1 MCAGTGSRSIVIAPS
16 ILTADFTRLGE
27 EIRALEAAGA
37 DMIHVDVMDG
47 VFVPNITMGPMILA
61 AVRKATK
68 LRIDAHLMIVEPD
81 RYVEEFARAGADVI
95 SVHAEAAPDLPRAV
109 AHIKSLGKRA
119 SVAVNPGTGLEVLGG
134 VLPELDMAL
143 IMTVNPGFGGQKF
156 MDSVVPKIAA
166 LRAEIDRRALDV
178 DIEVDGGVSPKT
190 APLVAGAGANVLVA
204 GAAVL
209 QSPGPDYAAAIAAIR
224 AAAAGP

>member
-1 MCAGTGSRSIVIAPS
+1 MCVGTGSPSLVIAPS

-61 AVRKATK
+61 AVRSVTK

-81 RYVEEFARAGADVI
+81 RYLDQFAHAGADVI

-119 SVAVNPGTGLEVLGG
+119 SVAVNPGTGLEALGG

-156 MDSVVPKIAA
+156 MHDVVPKVAA
-166 LRAEIDRRALDV
+166 LRAEIDRRALNI

-190 APLVAGAGANVLVA
+190 AALVARAGANVLVA
-204 GAAVL
+204 GAAVM
-209 QSPGPDYAAAIAAIR
+209 QSPSGDYAAAIAEIR
-224 AAAAGP
+224 AAASG

>member
-1 MCAGTGSRSIVIAPS
+1 MCVGTGSPSLVIAPS

-61 AVRKATK
+61 AVRSVTK

-81 RYVEEFARAGADVI
+81 RYLDQFAHAGADVI

-119 SVAVNPGTGLEVLGG
+119 SVAVNPGTIRSRR
-134 VLPELDMAL
+134 LPMQNTAL
-143 IMTVNPGFGGQKF
+143 FAWP
-156 MDSVVPKIAA
+156 
-166 LRAEIDRRALDV
+166 
-178 DIEVDGGVSPKT
+178 
-190 APLVAGAGANVLVA
+190 APCAQRAGARAMPRTTA
-204 GAAVL
+204 E
-209 QSPGPDYAAAIAAIR
+209 SPTSSR
-224 AAAAGP
+224 ATSPNSGVRYERT